1 MRTVMYVVGGTCT
14 AAGVM
19 TGVLG
24 GFGMPNGQP
33 TATQISTLGFDG
45 LDQLTVLSPGYA
57 AIGLVVVGIALLVAA
72 NSTAYKET
80 EGY

>member
-1 MRTVMYVVGGTCT
+1 MRTVMFVVGGTC
-14 AAGVM
+14 AGAGVM

-33 TATQISTLGFDG
+33 TATQISSLGYDG
-45 LDQLTVLSPGYA
+45 IDQLTIHPAGYA
-57 AIGLVVVGIALLVAA
+57 ALALVFIGIALLVAA

>member
-1 MRTVMYVVGGTCT
+1 MKTVMYVVGGTCA
-14 AAGVM
+14 AAGIM

-33 TATQISTLGFDG
+33 TATQISGLGFDG
-45 LDQLTVLSPGYA
+45 IDNLTIYPAGYA
-57 AIGLVVVGIALLVAA
+57 ALGLVFVGIALLVAA